1 MHNGRATIPAVVRGS
16 NQQELATVSLPS
28 NNPSAKRP
36 VGHRSASSRPG
47 PQPCNQIAGTASEQI
62 ARALR
67 LQLQP
72 LQPEGSVPA
81 LLGILHV
88 DPRRSRRTL
97 GDVLADL
104 VVELAERKRRG

>member
-28 NNPSAKRP
+28 NNPSGKRP

-47 PQPCNQIAGTASEQI
+47 PQPCNQIAGTAAEQI

-67 LQLQP
+67 LELKP
-72 LQPEGSVPA
+72 LQPGATVPA
-81 LLGILHV
+81 LLGILHA
-88 DPRRSRRTL
+88 DPRCSRRAL
-97 GDVLADL
+97 GEVLADQL
-104 VVELAERKRRG
+104 VELAEWKRRR